1 MRLVVL
7 CRLVF
12 LLPSWVPL
20 PSPPP
25 LGVPLKK
32 TVYFVRPRYPRA
44 PVSLLTCGVRC
55 FPFFFFPYFPS
66 FLLSF
71 CGPLS
76 VRPVR
81 LLLPFSFPSVAP
93 SLWEAGLSRGPGT
106 TTEISA
112 RARPVLCKCREQDAC
127 VGKLRGD
134 KGGGGVQGR
143 LTSVS
148 AERDVERPSLVRNMA
163 CPWADKRRSGT
174 LPRHSR
180 DRFGFCP

>member
-55 FPFFFFPYFPS
+55 FPFFFFLIFPPS
-66 FLLSF
+66 
-71 CGPLS
+71 
-76 VRPVR
+76 
-81 LLLPFSFPSVAP
+81 SFPSAAP
-93 SLWEAGLSRGPGT
+93 SLSALSAFSLLSPFLPWPPLFGRRACPAGRELRLKFPPGLGPCCVNAANRMRASASFGATRGGKGF
-106 TTEISA
+106 
-112 RARPVLCKCREQDAC
+112 RAD
-127 VGKLRGD
+127 
-134 KGGGGVQGR
+134 
-143 LTSVS
+143 S
-148 AERDVERPSLVRNMA
+148 RPS
-163 CPWADKRRSGT
+163 PRSAT
-174 LPRHSR
+174 
-180 DRFGFCP
+180 

>member
-55 FPFFFFPYFPS
+55 FPFFFAYFPS
-66 FLLSF
+66 FLRSF

-134 KGGGGVQGR
+134 KGGGRGSGQTHVRLRGARRRTSLASAQYGVPLGR
-143 LTSVS
+143 QAALRNS
-148 AERDVERPSLVRNMA
+148 A
-163 CPWADKRRSGT
+163 KT
-174 LPRHSR
+174 
-180 DRFGFCP
+180 